1 MWELKNPKPVKLIIG
16 ILAANEAA
24 LAAAVKAI
32 GKSFGA
38 IDLTSD
44 VWPFTQTDYY
54 KDELGPNALRQFV
67 SIEKLIDP
75 GKLAKIK
82 HAANKLEQKLAKK
95 LKVFK
100 TPDVIASEAK
110 QSQSPD
116 INRLPR
122 RPDESGLLAMT
133 PLPRPVNLD
142 PGFIEPSK
150 LVLASTKNFSHRIY
164 IGNKMFA
171 EVTLMYEKGSWRH
184 FEFTFPDYR
193 QSNYQDFLS
202 KVRTRLVEQLK
213 P

>member
-1 MWELKNPKPVKLIIG
+1 MWELHNPKPVKLIIG
-16 ILAANEAA
+16 ILAADKTA

-32 GKSFGA
+32 SKSFGV
-38 IDLTSD
+38 IDLASE

-67 SIEKLIDP
+67 TLEKLIDP

-82 HAANKLEQKLAKK
+82 HAANKLEQQLADSLKLT
-95 LKVFK
+95 F
-100 TPDVIASEAK
+100 
-110 QSQSPD
+110 
-116 INRLPR
+116 
-122 RPDESGLLAMT
+122 
-133 PLPRPVNLD
+133 PRPVNLD

-184 FEFTFPDYR
+184 FEYTFPDYR
-193 QSNYQDFLS
+193 QSCYQDFLS
-202 KVRTRLVEQLK
+202 KVRNRLLEQLK
-213 P
+213 T

>member
-1 MWELKNPKPVKLIIG
+1 MWELHDPKPVKLIIG
-16 ILAANEAA
+16 ILAADETS

-32 GKSFGA
+32 SKSFGA

-54 KDELGPNALRQFV
+54 KDELGSNALRQFV

-75 GKLAKIK
+75 GKLAQIK
-82 HAANKLEQKLAKK
+82 HDTNSLEQQLADSLKL
-95 LKVFK
+95 
-100 TPDVIASEAK
+100 S
-110 QSQSPD
+110 
-116 INRLPR
+116 
-122 RPDESGLLAMT
+122 
-133 PLPRPVNLD
+133 LPRPVNLD

-150 LVLASTKNFSHRIY
+150 LILASTKNFSHRIY

-193 QSNYQDFLS
+193 QSCYQDFLT
-202 KVRTRLVEQLK
+202 KVRCRLMEQLK
-213 P
+213 T